1 MKKIFAILAFVAIA
15 TTVAAQVPDK
25 ENLPIISGTVSEYDK
40 TDQAAAFEQ
49 YVFSELLNRENRLL
63 KQRSIATIVTLSG
76 GALATIGFSLRDQN
90 NRISS
95 AGSVI
100 GGLGLAATF
109 GSGIWLIVNEFQLI
123 STRRKINEKTVL
135 RVTPTGVT
143 LHF

>member
-90 NRISS
+90 NNISS